1 MASVPYVPDILSLLS
16 QQVQKFATNLTDDK
30 GQQKEIMNMWN
41 DTIRSPCVP
50 HNLRPCST
58 YVSSS
63 LNAIKNPV
71 PTVTKQ
77 GNNLVEKAGIIAIKT
92 LSGHMVD
99 PTTKLVF
106 DSKRLVIGKEVN
118 GKVEPLTTDDID
130 FCEKQMIQVVTNV

>member
-16 QQVQKFATNLTDDK
+16 RQVQLFATNLTDDK
-30 GQQKEIMNMWN
+30 EQQKEIMNMWN
-41 DTIRSPCVP
+41 DTLTPPLATVIHIPGTLDAVKNSAP
-50 HNLRPCST
+50 T
-58 YVSSS
+58 
-63 LNAIKNPV
+63 IK
-71 PTVTKQ
+71 KQ
-77 GNNLVEKAGIIAIKT
+77 GMNLVEKAGIIAIKT